1 MTGFTYA
8 IGDIHGRLDLLRL
21 AIRAILADGK
31 GEHHRIVTLGD
42 YVDRGP
48 DSRGVV
54 DFLMAKG
61 ERLRIVSLKGNH
73 EAMMVDAIRSG
84 STGALSHW
92 LFHGGE
98 ATLRSYGW
106 TGRRGP
112 EASLVPPDHLD
123 WLDTRPLML
132 CDDRRVFVHAGLH
145 PDRALHEQDEKTCL
159 WIRDR
164 FLDAAQGQ
172 HGLHVVHG
180 HTPEWKRKTDAART
194 ERLAHRTNLDTGAYY
209 TDRLSIGVF
218 ADDTAGGPVKVLQVT
233 ASGDAA
239 SAPDDARAIA
249 VGAPR

>member
-1 MTGFTYA
+1 
-8 IGDIHGRLDLLRL
+8 
-21 AIRAILADGK
+21 
-31 GEHHRIVTLGD
+31 
-42 YVDRGP
+42 
-48 DSRGVV
+48 
-54 DFLMAKG
+54 
-61 ERLRIVSLKGNH
+61 
-73 EAMMVDAIRSG
+73 
-84 STGALSHW
+84 
-92 LFHGGE
+92 
-98 ATLRSYGW
+98 
-106 TGRRGP
+106 
-112 EASLVPPDHLD
+112 
-123 WLDTRPLML
+123 ML